1 MSDFSLS
8 CADLHADRGNRN
20 AVTLGVSLLALGAWV
35 LWATCARVSLHAIS
49 DEARVE
55 LDGTTYPIVA
65 PLVGRVNQADLRVG
79 RVVHRGDLLL
89 ELDSTAQALEL
100 AQVQTQASGLEARLV
115 SIRAQIN
122 SEERARTD
130 EESSAA
136 LAAREAEDRLHAAQM
151 PAQFAERELAR
162 LRRIS
167 EPGLVSTHEMEKA
180 ETEAGRLHSELA
192 ALESAASRVPRE
204 QAARDREGDVRI
216 ARLRGEIAALE
227 GERDTLHAQVARLQ
241 YEIERRRVRA
251 PVDGHIGEA
260 LALRDGAVVSEGAN
274 LGSLVASG
282 RLRVIALYPAQA
294 AIGRIREG
302 QPATLRLQGF
312 AWAEFGTVV
321 AHVARV
327 AQEVRD
333 GKVRVELALD
343 RNSTFRGTLEHGM
356 PGTLEVEIDR
366 VSPLGLALRSA
377 GQWLTSA
384 P

>member
-1 MSDFSLS
+1 
-8 CADLHADRGNRN
+8 
-20 AVTLGVSLLALGAWV
+20 VTLGVSVLALGAWA

-55 LDGTTYPIVA
+55 LDGATYPIVA
-65 PLVGRVNQADLRVG
+65 PLVGRVDQADLRVG
-79 RVVHRGDLLL
+79 RIVHRGDLLL
-89 ELDSTAQALEL
+89 ELDSTAQGLEL
-100 AQVQTQASGLEARLV
+100 AQVQTEASGLEAQLE
-115 SIRAQIN
+115 SLRAQID
-122 SEERARTD
+122 SEQRARTD
-130 EESSAA
+130 EESGAA

-151 PAQFAERELAR
+151 PEQFAEQELAR
-162 LRRIS
+162 LRRVR
-167 EPGLVSTHEMEKA
+167 EQGLVSPHDLEKA
-180 ETEAGRLHSELA
+180 ESEASRLRSELA

-204 QAARDREGDVRI
+204 QAARDRERDVRI

-227 GERDTLHAQVARLQ
+227 GERDTLRAQVDRLR
-241 YEIERRRVRA
+241 YEIERRHVRA

-260 LALRDGAVVSEGAN
+260 VVLRVGAVVSEGAN

-282 RLRVIALYPAQA
+282 RLRVVALYPAQA
-294 AIGRIREG
+294 AFGRIREG

-312 AWAEFGTVV
+312 AWTEFGTVA

-333 GKVRVELALD
+333 GKVRVELSLD
-343 RNSTFRGTLEHGM
+343 RGSSFRGTLEHGM

-377 GQWLTSA
+377 GQWLTRA